1 MPRIQAA
8 TVAEHRQAQRRALL
22 DAARAILSEQT
33 GAAPTLA
40 EVAARAG
47 LARPSVYQYFGS
59 RDELFEAVLADA
71 LPRWSARITERMAAA
86 DDPGAKVLTY
96 ALVNLELVDEGEHA
110 VVQGLSTYIAP
121 DALAA
126 QGRAIHDELRTPL
139 IAALTELGAPDPAT
153 TAELINAVVLTASRM
168 VENHSP
174 VDTVAARVRELLTPY
189 LRHAA
194 AGPHTPDGT

>member
-71 LPRWSARITERMAAA
+71 LPRWSARIAERMAAA
-86 DDPGAKVLTY
+86 GDPGGKVLAY
-96 ALVNLELVDEGEHA
+96 AMANLELVDEGEHA
-110 VVQGLSTYIAP
+110 VVQGLSTYVAA

-139 IAALTELGAPDPAT
+139 LDALTELGAPDPAT
-153 TAELINAVVLTASRM
+153 TAELINAVVHTASRL
-168 VENHSP
+168 VENHTP
-174 VDTVAARVRELLTPY
+174 VDTVATSVRELLSPY
-189 LRHAA
+189 LV
-194 AGPHTPDGT
+194 HTASVSRPSGGT

>member
-59 RDELFEAVLADA
+59 RDDLFEAVLADA
-71 LPRWSARITERMAAA
+71 LPRWSERIAERMAAA
-86 DDPGAKVLTY
+86 DDPGGRVLAY
-96 ALVNLELVDEGEHA
+96 AMANLELVDEGEHA
-110 VVQGLSTYIAP
+110 VVQGLSTHIAA

-139 IAALTELGAPDPAT
+139 IDALTELGAPDPAT
-153 TAELINAVVLTASRM
+153 TAELINAVVHTASRL
-168 VENHSP
+168 VENHTP
-174 VDTVAARVRELLTPY
+174 VDTVAARVRELLSPY

-194 AGPHTPDGT
+194 AGPHTPDVA

>member
-22 DAARAILSEQT
+22 DAARALLSEQT
-33 GAAPTLA
+33 GAAPTLV

-110 VVQGLSTYIAP
+110 VVQGLSTHIAP

-126 QGRAIHDELRTPL
+126 QGRATHDELRTPL
-139 IAALTELGAPDPAT
+139 IAALTELGALDPAT

-168 VENHSP
+168 VENHAP

-189 LRHAA
+189 LHHAA
-194 AGPHTPDGT
+194 AGTHTPDGA

>member
-8 TVAEHRQAQRRALL
+8 TVTEHRQAQRRALL

-71 LPRWSARITERMAAA
+71 LPRWSERIAERMAAA
-86 DDPGAKVLTY
+86 GDPGGKVLAY
-96 ALVNLELVDEGEHA
+96 AMANLELVDEGEHA
-110 VVQGLSTYIAP
+110 VVQGLSTHVAA

-139 IAALTELGAPDPAT
+139 IGALTELGAPDPAT
-153 TAELINAVVLTASRM
+153 TAELINAVVHTASRL
-168 VENHSP
+168 VENHTP
-174 VDTVAARVRELLTPY
+174 VDTVAASVRELLDPY
-189 LRHAA
+189 LRHTAS
-194 AGPHTPDGT
+194 GTHTPGGA